1 MVRGGKLLR
10 NALMDKTINRDD
22 EMLYRTL
29 DLSPE
34 YGDCRRGIH
43 AHIFDIDIK

>member
-34 YGDCRRGIH
+34 YSDCGGIH